1 MYFRQDHSTG
11 FVDESQK
18 QLAACMG
25 YKDTRNVRQ
34 RLREL
39 LNAKVIAEHH
49 TSPFGQKIYV
59 LCDVDGLRM
68 APPAFSRHRIDAIRP
83 PGPQRS
89 APPDRCDPTPS
100 SLPSSLPSASPLS
113 PPALGTK
120 TDEESRGG
128 KAPGGERRRRDGSR
142 GNQQKES
149 DLDEVQAW
157 DRGDRQPLRDL
168 VLGHMAARQATPTT
182 REPFDLDLE
191 IADSLRWYRER
202 RMRPTLETLCKS
214 LRSADARRKATK
226 TAAARAA
233 STLTNVEAK
242 GTRSVPWVPESPEET
257 AARRRRLD
265 AEAAAR
271 KAAVVEVAVD
281 VGGRVGTRVDQV
293 MRAGDGPPP
302 NFAELQAAAARAAR
316 EAKQDAAR
324 EAKQDAPGPAG
335 PPHPLP
341 PHPSPLL
348 ALYGVPGGAA

>member
-83 PGPQRS
+83 P
-89 APPDRCDPTPS
+89 
-100 SLPSSLPSASPLS
+100 
-113 PPALGTK
+113 ALVTK

-128 KAPGGERRRRDGSR
+128 KAAGGERRRRDGSR

-182 REPFDLDLE
+182 LEPFDLDLE